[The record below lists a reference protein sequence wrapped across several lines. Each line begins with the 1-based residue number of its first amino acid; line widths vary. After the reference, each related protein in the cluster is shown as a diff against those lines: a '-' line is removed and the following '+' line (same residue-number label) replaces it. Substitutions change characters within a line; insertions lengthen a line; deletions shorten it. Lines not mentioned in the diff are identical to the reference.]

1 MSQPLP
7 KMYGANPSKSS
18 KSFMKRTEE
27 KIQAVLNGLG
37 LDTSV
42 PKDRLV
48 RGVSV
53 ANILSGGES
62 LMKPLRFDQY
72 TDAEGETL
80 FSRSDS
86 VDHFDDFLSHSWRTS
101 PLEKTIALRVLYNG
115 RPAMVGATAMAIV
128 FSFLARAPGL
138 LPPMDPDR
146 YSASV
151 DKNVPLSAYSSFSG
165 IVTFVVLFVYWQ
177 SMRPHLAYFANP
189 ILRLISQARL
199 CWTQNS
205 NQGERGRGSRGV
217 EMVST
222 EKGGESEPCMRARP
236 RMAFFDKLSIH
247 QTDPSLK
254 PAGIRSLGGFL
265 KLSNRFV
272 ILWHSDYFT
281 RLWCIY
287 ELAAFEFINGEAGAA
302 VPSSNDDE
310 EEGEA
315 ASAVLGARVGGGN
328 KPKSLLFVPCPLAVI
343 VAVCLAALFT
353 AAGIFFFVL
362 FSDAGSLLTLSNSA
376 SSAAYTTTLLA
387 VAALCLAP
395 AAAFAQAL
403 LKFAAARLEL
413 DAQLRSFDVRQ
424 AGCSDA
430 RDRERV
436 EKSIAAW
443 WGNSSNKAAGGPGSG
458 PGGGG
463 GCGGDSTS
471 GASSSSS
478 SGACAG
484 ATTTPMLLDDLVVGA
499 HDLLQQGSRSG
510 GGGIEEDDNTLP
522 PVPPPIAP
530 PAAGAGLARPA
541 VVGAH
546 DLLQQGSRSG
556 GGGGGGIEEDDNT
569 LPPVPPPIA
578 PPALERSWSDPLA
591 DGLVP
596 VSNSNAEADTSGCG
610 STSTAQRAA
619 ALDNFDLHVRTH
631 IAAMVERI
639 TGKPAA
645 PDYGLLLLTGVPFFW
660 VSLDWAASFRNEP
673 AGLQAAWILRGI
685 VGAGLIPLLW
695 HASLRAA
702 LPLAKRRTRAHPIP
716 LGTPT
721 EGAEPGEAPG
731 PPVAAA
737 PEGPLS
743 PPQTLASWCLD
754 GPLSTAGLT
763 VVILGMLC
771 LVFGAEYQFSQ
782 RLPLLDPVPAII
794 ELAIVASATAFVWCQ
809 N

>member
-1 MSQPLP
+1 LYLSAMSQPLP

-310 EEGEA
+310 EEGGA

-353 AAGIFFFVL
+353 AAGIFFAVL
-362 FSDAGSLLTLSNSA
+362 FSDGGSFLTLRSSA

-443 WGNSSNKAAGGPGSG
+443 WGNSSNKAPGGPGSG

-530 PAAGAGLARPA
+530 PA
-541 VVGAH
+541 
-546 DLLQQGSRSG
+546 
-556 GGGGGGIEEDDNT
+556 
-569 LPPVPPPIA
+569 
-578 PPALERSWSDPLA
+578 LERGWPDPLA

-673 AGLQAAWILRGI
+673 AGLQAAWVLRGV